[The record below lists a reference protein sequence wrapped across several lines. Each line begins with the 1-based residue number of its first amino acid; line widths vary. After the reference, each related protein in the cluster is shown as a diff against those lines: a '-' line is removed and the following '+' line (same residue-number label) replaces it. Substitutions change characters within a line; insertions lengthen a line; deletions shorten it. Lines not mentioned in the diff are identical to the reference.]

1 MNRLIRTLILFAL
14 AIPLQVYAE
23 SSRLGYTP
31 PAPIFT
37 TENMLQIVSSLF
49 LVLIVIGGFAWI
61 LKRFGIGT
69 ATSSGPINRIA
80 TTGVGQ
86 RERVVLIEIENTRL
100 VLGIAPGRV
109 SILHCLNESSKELP
123 NSQLSELTTHEFSGK
138 LDQSIKKTN
147 D

>member
-1 MNRLIRTLILFAL
+1 MLIRTLILFAL
-14 AIPLQVYAE
+14 TTPLYVYAE
-23 SSRLGYTP
+23 APQLVYTP

-49 LVLIVIGGFAWI
+49 LVLIVIGGLAWI

-69 ATSSGPINRIA
+69 ATSSGPIKVIA

-86 RERVVLIEIENTRL
+86 RERVVVVEIENTRL
-100 VLGIAPGRV
+100 VLGVAPGRV
-109 SILHCLNESSKELP
+109 NVLHCLNESSEKLP
-123 NSQLSELTTHEFSGK
+123 NNHLSGLTTHEFSGK
-138 LDQSIKKTN
+138 LDQSIKRTN

>member
-1 MNRLIRTLILFAL
+1 MRTLILLAL
-14 AIPLQVYAE
+14 AAPLYVYADTPQ
-23 SSRLGYTP
+23 LAYTP

-49 LVLIVIGGFAWI
+49 LVLIVIGALAWI

-69 ATSSGPINRIA
+69 PTSSGPIKVIA

-86 RERVVLIEIENTRL
+86 RERVVVVEIENTRL
-100 VLGIAPGRV
+100 VLGVAPGRV
-109 SILHCLNESSKELP
+109 NVLHCLNESPEKLH
-123 NSQLSELTTHEFSGK
+123 NNHLSGLTAHEFSGK
-138 LDQSIKKTN
+138 LDQSIKRTN

>member
-1 MNRLIRTLILFAL
+1 MNRLIRTLILFTL
-14 AIPLQVYAE
+14 AAPLWVYAE
-23 SSRLGYTP
+23 TTRLGYTP

-49 LVLIVIGGFAWI
+49 LVLIVIGGLAWI

-69 ATSSGPINRIA
+69 ATSSGPIKVIA
-80 TTGVGQ
+80 TAGVGQ
-86 RERVVLIEIENTRL
+86 RERVVLVEIENTRL
-100 VLGIAPGRV
+100 VLGVAPGRV
-109 SILHCLNESSKELP
+109 SVLHCLNKSSEELP
-123 NSQLSELTTHEFSGK
+123 SSQLSELTTHEFSGK

>member
-1 MNRLIRTLILFAL
+1 MLIRTLILFAL
-14 AIPLQVYAE
+14 AAPLCVYAE
-23 SSRLGYTP
+23 TPQLGYTP

-49 LVLIVIGGFAWI
+49 LVLIIIGGFAWV

-69 ATSSGPINRIA
+69 ATSSGPIKVIA
-80 TTGVGQ
+80 TAGVGQ
-86 RERVVLIEIENTRL
+86 RERVVVVEIENTRL
-100 VLGIAPGRV
+100 VLGVAPGRV
-109 SILHCLNESSKELP
+109 NVLHCLNESSEKLP
-123 NSQLSELTTHEFSGK
+123 NNHLSELPTHEFSGK